1 MTQQNPF
8 SLVGKV
14 AIITGASKGIGESI
28 ARAYALAG
36 ARVVINSRK
45 QEAVDE
51 VADAINAEVI
61 ARHEATSEGGIS
73 AIGVAGQVGN
83 AADCQKIFDAAMVA
97 FGRVDII
104 VNNAAANPVFGPV
117 EQTDDRAFNKI
128 MDVNVKAPFEL
139 AKLCL
144 PVMQA
149 NGGGSIIN
157 IASIGGV
164 SPENFLGIYSV
175 SKAALIS
182 LTKVLAREWGQYNIR
197 ANVICPG
204 LIQTKFSEALWAND
218 KILQHVLTKV
228 PLNRVGQPDEI
239 SGLAL
244 FLASDSAGYCT
255 GSVFMADGGYLI

>member
-1 MTQQNPF
+1 MSNKNPF
-8 SLVGKV
+8 SLEGKV

-36 ARVVINSRK
+36 AKVVVNSRK

-51 VADAINAEVI
+51 VAAAINAENTAYTEV
-61 ARHEATSEGGIS
+61 SPS

-83 AADCQKIFDAAMVA
+83 VADCQKIFDAAMAA

-104 VNNAAANPVFGPV
+104 VNNAASNPVFGPV

-128 MDVNVKAPFEL
+128 MEVNVKAPFEL

-149 NGGGSIIN
+149 NGGGSIVN
-157 IASIGGV
+157 ISSIGGV

-182 LTKVLAREWGQYNIR
+182 LTKVMAMEWGKYNIR

-218 KILQHVLTKV
+218 KILQHVLNNV

-244 FLASDSAGYCT
+244 FLASGSAGYCT
-255 GSVFMADGGYLI
+255 GGVFMADGGYLL